1 MKWMWKRKW
10 IVLPLAVAIILA
22 AGAVGAVALAS
33 PGAGGSTAGAV
44 SAGATTVTTGSAG
57 APAAGDLGDLSG
69 LAGRLGERKA
79 KLQQRL
85 ENLKQRWAAAR
96 ATMSPQ
102 DQAAFDQSLQKAKDQ
117 RDTLKQDRQD
127 LLQTLKSMRDLVKK
141 YQPAAT
147 TTTS

>member
-10 IVLPLAVAIILA
+10 IVLPLAAAIILA

-33 PGAGGSTAGAV
+33 PGDSGAAAGALSAGTATV
-44 SAGATTVTTGSAG
+44 TTASAGASA
-57 APAAGDLGDLSG
+57 AGDLSG
-69 LAGRLGERKA
+69 LAGLLGERKA

-85 ENLKQRWAAAR
+85 ENLKQRWGAAR
-96 ATMSPQ
+96 ATMSPE
-102 DQAAFDQSLQKAKDQ
+102 DQAAFDQFLQKAKDQ